1 LVDWAPLCKEER
13 RNSMGSNIS
22 LGQPID
28 TRNVNEKKGLVQQI
42 TNSKL
47 CKVLVHQGNL
57 GQYFKP
63 SP

>member
-1 LVDWAPLCKEER
+1 
-13 RNSMGSNIS
+13 MGSNIS